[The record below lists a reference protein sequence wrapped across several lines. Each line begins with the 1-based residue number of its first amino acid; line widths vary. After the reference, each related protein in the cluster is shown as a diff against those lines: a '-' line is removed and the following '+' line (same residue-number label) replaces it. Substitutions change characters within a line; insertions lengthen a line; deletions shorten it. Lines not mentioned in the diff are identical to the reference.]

1 MKIDVNIRKALPTD
15 WETIAKFQLLMA
27 KETEFIDLDRETVSK
42 GVKAIF
48 ENPGLGQY
56 FLAEVDGEIVASLMT
71 TFEWSDW
78 RNGMVWWL
86 QSVYILPEY
95 RRLGIFR
102 KMYDHVQQLVLQNE
116 SVSGIRLYVD
126 ASNIAAQKTYDAVGM
141 DGEHYQLFEWMKD
154 F

>member
-1 MKIDVNIRKALPTD
+1 MTEFKIKKAQLID
-15 WETIAKFQLLMA
+15 WQTIANFQVLMA
-27 KETEFIDLDRETVSK
+27 KETEDIDLDWKTVSK

-48 ENPGLGQY
+48 DNPGLGQY
-56 FLAEVDGEIVASLMT
+56 FLAESNGKIVASLMT

-86 QSVYILPEY
+86 QSVFILPEF
-95 RRLGIFR
+95 RRMGVFR
-102 KMYDHVQQLVLQNE
+102 KMYDYVQQQVLQNE

-126 ASNIAAQKTYDAVGM
+126 TSNHGARKTYKAVGM
-141 DGEHYQLFEWMKD
+141 DGEHYQLFEWMKG